1 MANAQRNIGTIK
13 IENEGLLDTL
23 QEHKK
28 EHRKL
33 QIEIENEKNANLALE
48 HLVQMKNQENS
59 ELEAE
64 NIKLLQEIE
73 RLKSANHVLHHM
85 PVLPNSQNIE
95 LKAENIKLL
104 QEIERLKSANHVL
117 PIQMPVLLPSTSQ
130 TVNIVE
136 SELEFE
142 AENYENRN
150 TNFSA
155 IDRIKTLVSL
165 CKQHQQLMT
174 MALDMRKIFIKD
186 LTCYRCQTPPTL
198 NNFER
203 YRCSNLEFH
212 HCICKNCFHHRKC
225 PCGKSISPR
234 VCDVTNKLFWV
245 IGFFSSLCS
254 YFFMAEVTEHS
265 EMLET

>member
-1 MANAQRNIGTIK
+1 MANAQRNIVTTK

-33 QIEIENEKNANLALE
+33 QIEIENEKNASLALE
-48 HLVQMKNQENS
+48 HLVQMKNQESS
-59 ELEAE
+59 ELKTE
-64 NIKLLQEIE
+64 NIKLQEEIE
-73 RLKSANHVLHHM
+73 RLKSV
-85 PVLPNSQNIE
+85 
-95 LKAENIKLL
+95 
-104 QEIERLKSANHVL
+104 NHVL
-117 PIQMPVLLPSTSQ
+117 PIQMPLLLSSTSQ
-130 TVNIVE
+130 TVHIVK
-136 SELEFE
+136 SELDFE
-142 AENYENRN
+142 TENYENTN
-150 TNFSA
+150 SNFSA
-155 IDRIKTLVSL
+155 IDRIKTLVYL
-165 CKQHQQLMT
+165 CLQHQQLMT
-174 MALDMRKIFIKD
+174 MALGMRKTFIED

-203 YRCSNLEFH
+203 YRCNNSEFH

-254 YFFMAEVTEHS
+254 YFFMAQVTEHN
-265 EMLET
+265 ETLET

>member
-174 MALDMRKIFIKD
+174 MALDMRKIFIED